1 MKLWLNSKRRLGLQ
15 LFSLTLI
22 LLLFGLFMIY
32 SASVAEAL
40 KTFGD
45 KFYFVKQQLKWTSLG
60 LILMFFFSRLSLK
73 TLRRFA
79 PQILVFGLVLLV
91 LVLIPGIGSKLHGA
105 RRWLIFPFFTLQP
118 SELMKLIEIIY
129 LSVFLN
135 SKSVSFGQFLV
146 FIGSIA
152 FLVLLQPDMGTTL
165 VLLSSAVAV
174 YFLAGY
180 PLKQII
186 FLALAGGVALL
197 VLILVSPYRASRLK
211 TFLDP
216 MHDPLG
222 SSYHIRQIL
231 LAFGSGG
238 LSGVGLGKSRQ
249 KHNYLPE
256 STTDSIFA
264 VIGEELGFLGGVALI
279 ALFTYFI
286 HLGFAIAERTQDKFA
301 RTLAGGITSW
311 FAVQV
316 VLNLASMVALTP
328 LTGIPLPLVSYGGSA
343 LVTMLSGI
351 GLLINISHHN

>member
-1 MKLWLNSKRRLGLQ
+1 MNLWPNSKRYLGWQ
-15 LFSLTLI
+15 LFTVTLI
-22 LLLFGLFMIY
+22 LLLFGLLMIY

-40 KTFGD
+40 RTFGD
-45 KFYFVKQQLKWTSLG
+45 KFYFVKQQLKWAFIGLISLG
-60 LILMFFFSRLSLK
+60 IFSKINLK
-73 TLRRFA
+73 TLQRLA
-79 PQILVFGLVLLV
+79 PTLLV
-91 LVLIPGIGSKLHGA
+91 IGIGLLILVLIPGIGSKIQGA
-105 RRWLIFPFFTLQP
+105 RRWLVLPFFTLQP
-118 SELMKLIEIIY
+118 SELMKLIELIY
-129 LSVFLN
+129 LSSFLN
-135 SKSVSFGQFLV
+135 SKQVSFSQFLV
-146 FIGSIA
+146 FIGFIG

-165 VLLSSAVAV
+165 VLLSSAIAV

-180 PLKQII
+180 PLKDI
-186 FLALAGGVALL
+186 FLLGIFGTIALL
-197 VLILVSPYRASRLK
+197 ILILISPYRASRLK

-264 VIGEELGFLGGVALI
+264 VIGEELGFVGGVILI
-279 ALFTYFI
+279 SLFAYFI
-286 HLGFAIAERTQDKFA
+286 YLGFQITERTKDKFS

-311 FAVQV
+311 FAIQV
-316 VLNLASMVALTP
+316 VLNLSSMVALTP
-328 LTGIPLPLVSYGGSA
+328 LTGVPLPLVSYGGSA

-351 GLLINISHHN
+351 GLLINISRNN